1 MNKRQQN
8 DKYVKLGFTI
18 FFSLTAV
25 ILVYLGLSNIEIIHN
40 YVSILISALQPILIG
55 LILGYLV
62 APLETKIEQ
71 FLLKKKL
78 KRKPAKMIAVFLTT
92 IFIFIILVLLIWIL
106 LPQVIKTVLDL
117 SVTLPGMLTSFANN
131 LNEWVHSDSQIL
143 EFVDEAIKRF
153 NAWFTQWMKSGIYEA
168 LTSVVSGILNAFGFV
183 LNVVIGF
190 IVMIY
195 VLCEKDN
202 FRGQAKKI
210 LYSISKDRKVN
221 AFILDTV
228 RECDRMFGGFITGK
242 LIDSLI
248 IGVLCFIC
256 MTIMKFPYVA
266 LISLIVGITNIIP
279 FFGPYI
285 GAIPSAFL
293 ILLTDPM
300 KCVEFVI
307 FILILQQFD
316 GNILGPRILGQSTGL
331 SSFWVLFSILIFG
344 ELFGVVGMIIGV
356 PLFGTIYYVIKRL
369 IEAELKKQNLPIET
383 QKYVSLDKL
392 DENNGATYLTENKIS
407 HRKKKK
413 ETNQPAKKQEDE

>member
-25 ILVYLGLSNIEIIHN
+25 ILVYLGLSNIKIIHN
-40 YVSILISALQPILIG
+40 YVSVVISALQPILIG

-62 APLETKIEQ
+62 APLETKIEL

-78 KRKPAKMIAVFLTT
+78 KRKPAQMIAVFLTT
-92 IFIFIILVLLIWIL
+92 VFILIVLILLIWIL

-117 SVTLPGMLTSFANN
+117 SVTLPGMLTSFTNN
-131 LNEWVHSDSQIL
+131 LNEWVHSDSKIL

-153 NAWFTQWMKSGIYEA
+153 NTWFTQWMQSGIYET
-168 LTSVVSGILNAFGFV
+168 LTSLVSGILNAFGFV

-195 VLCEKDN
+195 VLFEKDH

-228 RECDRMFGGFITGK
+228 RQCDRMFGGFITGK

-369 IEAELKKQNLPIET
+369 IEAGLKKQNLPIET
-383 QKYVSLDKL
+383 RKYVALDKL
-392 DENNGATYLTENKIS
+392 DENNCATYLTESKTS
-407 HRKKKK
+407 HRKKKETKQPVK
-413 ETNQPAKKQEDE
+413 EQEDE